1 MGRPWA
7 AALGAGLAVLLLAC
21 VPAGGVSLE
30 VGGRPFDLTGWAM
43 VRQGIPVNRSTPDD
57 RTLEQLWL
65 RGKYTPWGPL
75 TLDATINFQNGGPTT
90 ERTKAGLYSYRGVF
104 QSVSPSLTF
113 EEAFA
118 ELAFDTWEVR
128 AGLQK
133 FAWGRLDRLQ
143 PVDVLNPE
151 RFSDPFLLEED
162 ERKIGVPAVQGSYYL
177 PPAPWVPEEARLT
190 LVWVPQYFP
199 YWFPRPGE
207 RWYPPAAT
215 PPRTFPVPALM
226 TDVPLAFHVV
236 NSPPPSF
243 QLANAGYAARASA
256 FTAGIDYA
264 LYFYHGFDT
273 RPAFLLTA
281 EAAGRAVP
289 EPPFVADVTASTR
302 LRPAFRTIDLF
313 GADAAYAWDRFTFR
327 AELAFVSGRPF
338 SRDLRSLIDD
348 PTQLTP
354 EILRALGEI
363 AQGRSPVPIRLPQ
376 SFQSRSAIEWGVG
389 ADFTWED
396 YFLLL
401 QLNQTDILN
410 NDVDLLIDNVDTVL
424 SANLRRNFL
433 HDALSVQLIALQ
445 GFESGYTLLM
455 PRLTW
460 RFWERLEARAG
471 YLFIS
476 GRAQSLIGQFKDND
490 EAFVWLRLLL

>member
-7 AALGAGLAVLLLAC
+7 AAFGAGLALLLLARAP
-21 VPAGGVSLE
+21 VAAVSFD
-30 VGGRPFDLTGWAM
+30 VGGRPLDLTGWAM

-65 RGKYTPWGPL
+65 RSKYVPVGPL

-90 ERTKAGLYSYRGVF
+90 ENTKAGLYSYRSVF

-118 ELAFDTWEVR
+118 ELAFDTWDVR

-133 FAWGRLDRLQ
+133 FAWGRLDRIQ
-143 PVDVLNPE
+143 AVDVINPE
-151 RFSDPFLLEED
+151 RYSDPFLLDED

-177 PPAPWVPEEARLT
+177 PRAAWIPEEARLT
-190 LVWVPQYFP
+190 LIWLPQYFP
-199 YWFPRPGE
+199 YWFPLPGE

-215 PPRTFPVPALM
+215 PPQSFRVPPLM
-226 TDVPLAFHVV
+226 LDVPLGFHVV
-236 NSPPPSF
+236 NTPPPSF
-243 QLANAGYAARASA
+243 QLDNAGYAARASA
-256 FTAGIDYA
+256 FSAGIDYA
-264 LYFYHGFDT
+264 LYYYHGFDS
-273 RPAFLLTA
+273 RPAFRLTA
-281 EAAGRAVP
+281 EASGEPLPV
-289 EPPFVADVTASTR
+289 PPFVTDIAATTR
-302 LRPAFRTIDLF
+302 LSPVFRTIDLF

-327 AELAFVSGRPF
+327 AELAFVSGRLFP
-338 SRDLRSLIDD
+338 RDLRSLVDD
-348 PTQLTP
+348 PTQLAP
-354 EILRALGEI
+354 EIARALAEL
-363 AQGRSPVPIRLPQ
+363 AQGHSPVPVRLPQ

-396 YFLLL
+396 YFVLL

-410 NDVDLLIDNVDTVL
+410 NDVDLLIDNIDTVL

-433 HDALSVQLIALQ
+433 HDDLSVQLIAVQ
-445 GFESGYTLLM
+445 GLESGYTLLM
-455 PRLTW
+455 PRITY
-460 RFWERLEARAG
+460 RFWERLEARVG

-476 GRAQSLIGQFKDND
+476 GRSQSLVGQFKDND